1 MDRFRL
7 APLGPY
13 SLTESARFAGG
24 FGPTSHSVRRDGER
38 LRLAFVPDGADAAVG
53 VEIHQSGE
61 SVECVATRPGVGDQA
76 ARILSLDVDGSGFAS
91 VGGRDRVV
99 GELQRRWPGFR
110 PVSFPSPFE
119 AGAWFL
125 LSQRA
130 RFRQA
135 LAVKQRLAERLGEEV
150 DGLHAFPAPRALAE
164 LEPVEGLP
172 ETRRSRLEV
181 LARAA
186 LDGKLDGARLREM
199 GAERALLELRSLVGI
214 GPFTSEGI
222 LVRGANEPDW
232 LPLHEPRLRKAVA
245 RAYGEHT
252 EPKAL
257 SERWRPY
264 RSWVAVML
272 RRTLD

>member
-1 MDRFRL
+1 MERFEL
-7 APLGPY
+7 SPHGPY
-13 SLTESARFAGG
+13 SLIESARFAGG
-24 FGPTSHSVRRDGER
+24 FGPTAHSVRRDGER

-53 VEIHQSGE
+53 VEIRQSGE
-61 SVECVATRPGVGDQA
+61 AVECVATRSGVADQV
-76 ARILSLDVDGSGFAS
+76 ARILALDVDGTGFGS
-91 VGGRDRVV
+91 VAERDHVV
-99 GELQRRWPGFR
+99 GDLQRRWPGFR

-125 LSQRA
+125 VSQRA

-135 LAVKQRLAERLGEEV
+135 LAVKERLAERLGEEV
-150 DGLHAFPAPRALAE
+150 DGLRAFPAPRALAD
-164 LEPVEGLP
+164 LDPVEGLP

-181 LARAA
+181 LAKAA

-199 GAERALLELRSLVGI
+199 GAERALLELRSLVGV

-232 LPLHEPRLRKAVA
+232 LPLHEPRLGKAIT
-245 RAYGEHT
+245 RAYGEDT
-252 EPKAL
+252 DREAV

-272 RRTLD
+272 RRTLE